1 MEEKVKEIC
10 TKLNKKTSK
19 DYPLNNLEMLG
30 KRNKDVIK
38 TSSVGPAGVP
48 LKFRGEG
55 EEGTPMRPSTK
66 ALHQ

>member
-19 DYPLNNLEMLG
+19 DYPLNNLEILG

-38 TSSVGPAGVP
+38 TCSSSFEIQGGGG
-48 LKFRGEG
+48 RGG
-55 EEGTPMRPSTK
+55 EGTPMRPSTK